1 MAICHAELP
10 SPQGGP
16 NRAAPSRG
24 QTEQVQCRG
33 GAVRDEEG
41 KPSAQVALDAPRVEA
56 QLRRGRTPHDE
67 EAVLLKAML
76 PELLLLLLLPCEAFI
91 DAGAAA
97 AV

>member
-1 MAICHAELP
+1 M
-10 SPQGGP
+10 G
-16 NRAAPSRG
+16 
-24 QTEQVQCRG
+24 
-33 GAVRDEEG
+33 DEES

-67 EAVLLKAML
+67 EAVLAML
-76 PELLLLLLLPCEAFI
+76 PELLLLLLLPCEAFV

>member
-10 SPQGGP
+10 SPQCGP
-16 NRAAPSRG
+16 YRAAPSRS
-24 QTEQVQCRG
+24 QTEQVQCGG

-67 EAVLLKAML
+67 EAVLAML
-76 PELLLLLLLPCEAFI
+76 PELLLLLLLLPCEAFV